1 VPTVPGFVQSI
12 MGYPVPMI
20 LALLNPWSST
30 FRASMV
36 NPGTGIL
43 MDEASICARNL
54 EVLSGG
60 GVGTAR
66 GIAKAYG
73 CFSSGGAAPGL
84 KPQTLAEL
92 RAPARA
98 STHGFLDEVLK
109 GGTKYALGFMK
120 PFDLFSFG
128 REDAFGARG
137 AGGSLGYADRGIGI
151 GYGYVTNGF
160 GPGLAPDPLDVA
172 LRRVLSSVVQ

>member
-1 VPTVPGFVQSI
+1 LGLEFSTGPPATLSNDRLAVLTVPGFVQSVL
-12 MGYPVPMI
+12 GYPLPMI

-54 EVLSGG
+54 EVPSGG

-73 CFSSGGAAPGL
+73 CFATEGGAALGL
-84 KPQTLAEL
+84 KRQTLAEL

-109 GGTKYALGFMK
+109 GGTKDALGFRK

-128 REDAFGARG
+128 REDAFGAPE
-137 AGGSLGYADRGIGI
+137 AALWAMPIA
-151 GYGYVTNGF
+151 
-160 GPGLAPDPLDVA
+160 GLASDTA
-172 LRRVLSSVVQ
+172 M